1 MANAL
6 KLYNETALGFENNL
20 EQSSDGWWRGGGSR
34 GLSCHFQE
42 G

>member
-20 EQSSDGWWRGGGSR
+20 EQSSEGWRGGR
-34 GLSCHFQE
+34 GPRGVSCHFQE